1 MQIQQKKTLSASRV
15 PPNRDEPPT
24 GADMSIRFDNQ
35 DVTRD
40 DPAYSSG
47 PTAADSR
54 DTGRNATRVQDPMTS
69 SDQTHTGRS
78 NTHLGDIE
86 VERLAARALRILVDR
101 AEVSDAATPFAQLF
115 ALTDAYLDADSRARH
130 DLLAGLLRRGVSPTQ
145 VVEEI
150 VPATAR
156 YMGKLWVHDKLS
168 FAEVTIGAARLQETV
183 RAMTVRRPRK
193 THHDAAPRILLIV
206 PRTEHHTLG
215 IFVLAEQFRRRG
227 CLVHVIVGSHPQEIL
242 DTIRAKRFDLIG
254 ISAGGRRSLAAV
266 RDLIRVIRVGVP
278 RNNTIVVGGAA
289 LALGLDVAS
298 VTGADFATCD
308 VGEALDRAGIQL
320 PLTQPRVTDS

>member
-206 PRTEHHTLG
+206 PRTKHHTLG

-242 DTIRAKRFDLIG
+242 DTNPREAVRPGRDF
-254 ISAGGRRSLAAV
+254 GRRSTQSGG
-266 RDLIRVIRVGVP
+266 RPGPDSSDPDR
-278 RNNTIVVGGAA
+278 GAA
-289 LALGLDVAS
+289 KPY
-298 VTGADFATCD
+298 
-308 VGEALDRAGIQL
+308 DRRGRGRSG
-320 PLTQPRVTDS
+320 PRSGCRIRHGCRFRNM